1 MLRRNTIQRQLVF
14 DALQKLDHPDAE
26 KVYETVAEDHPHIS
40 KATVYRNLN
49 LLAEEGKIGKLSTP
63 GGADKFDC
71 RTDPHFHL
79 RCRRCGKV
87 LDTRAKEELLPESL
101 LEDEKGFTVEKMNVE
116 FIGLCPEC
124 KSKQRNK

>member
-14 DALQKLDHPDAE
+14 EALQKLDHPDAE

-49 LLAEEGKIGKLSTP
+49 LLAEEGKIGKLPTP

-101 LEDEKGFTVEKMNVE
+101 LENEKGFTVEKMNVE